1 MPGSTRCYQL
11 LISSFD
17 LFRTGSYWAHVFF
30 TTVFYNFITK
40 LNKLISEIRNLT
52 NKKMVC
58 FLAET
63 CRFLCK
69 TAEQSFFHC
78 KIVSSRNL
86 FFSLLRKVLCFCLKI
101 GCSRFY
107 KVSTDRFFSKTIQ

>member
-1 MPGSTRCYQL
+1 MPGCTRCYQL

-17 LFRTGSYWAHVFF
+17 LFRTGSCWDHIFF

-69 TAEQSFFHC
+69 TAEESFFHC
-78 KIVSSRNL
+78 KIVFLKKPFSFSFEKSPLLL
-86 FFSLLRKVLCFCLKI
+86 FKNRMF
-101 GCSRFY
+101 
-107 KVSTDRFFSKTIQ
+107 